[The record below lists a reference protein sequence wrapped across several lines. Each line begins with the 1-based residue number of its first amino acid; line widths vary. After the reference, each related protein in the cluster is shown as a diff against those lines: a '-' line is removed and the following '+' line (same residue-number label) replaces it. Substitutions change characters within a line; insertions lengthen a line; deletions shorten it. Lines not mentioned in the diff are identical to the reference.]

1 MNTALANVYR
11 VLMMLVAVAG
21 LAACQTIPPPPPA
34 PGFTPAQREVLEKRG
49 FAERDG
55 NFLLGLNNRVLF
67 GFDSSDINPAQQ
79 AMLRE
84 LARELVAV
92 GIGSSRIEGHASNE
106 GDPGHNMKLSERR
119 AQAVGKMLVE
129 GGFAAPRMRVVGLG
143 ALDPVASNDRRDG
156 RRQNRRVVIVVTP
169 ADVLAL

>member
-1 MNTALANVYR
+1 MNTALSRFFR
-11 VLMMLVAVAG
+11 VLLGLVAVAV
-21 LAACQTIPPPPPA
+21 LHACQTIPSPPTGS
-34 PGFTPAQREVLEKRG
+34 GFTPAQREVLAKSG

-55 NFLLGLNNRVLF
+55 NYLLGLNNRLLF

-79 AMLRE
+79 EMLRE

-106 GDPGHNMKLSERR
+106 GDAGHNMKLSERR
-119 AQAVGKMLVE
+119 AQAVSAMLIE

-143 ALDPVASNDRRDG
+143 ALDPVASNDRPGG
-156 RRQNRRVVIVVTP
+156 RRENRRVVIVVTP
-169 ADVLAL
+169 DDVMAL